1 VLSEFLPAST
11 QRKRPATS
19 RAAVNIFPAH
29 LVTPAVFLSA
39 TNNVSLSEKEK
50 NYFADKLSWLSA
62 KIPG

>member
-1 VLSEFLPAST
+1 VLSEFL
-11 QRKRPATS
+11 
-19 RAAVNIFPAH
+19 
-29 LVTPAVFLSA
+29 PAVFLSA